1 MPFAEIIYETG
12 SKSVAYYEDDKE
24 MMEGLTAHHDRAK
37 NGEPGREGENAHPAE
52 RIKEVQIYNKHPQ
65 DLNEDQT
72 MSADVMKKEL
82 DEAIKRL
89 SEAGSVSITEVAA
102 AVRDL
107 SSPVVPLEG
116 SKPHDSMFKMKA
128 DKVLTEGWDK

>member
-1 MPFAEIIYETG
+1 MFVEIIYETG
-12 SKSVAYYEDDKE
+12 AKSVAFYESDEE
-24 MMEGLTAHHDRAK
+24 MMEGLEAHHTRAK
-37 NGEPGREGENAHPAE
+37 NGEAGRDGDNAHPAE
-52 RIKEVQIYNKHPQ
+52 RIKEVQVYNKHPQ

-72 MSADVMKKEL
+72 MSADVMAKEVQ
-82 DEAIKRL
+82 EAIKRL
-89 SEAGSVSITEVAA
+89 SQAGSVSITEVAA

-128 DKVLTEGWDK
+128 ERVVKEGWDK